1 MILADKIIE
10 LRKKNGWSQE
20 ELAEQLG
27 VSRQAVSKW
36 EGAQSTPD
44 LERVLGMS
52 RLFGVSTDYLLRDEM
67 EAETAPAVEDAAE
80 GSICRVTMEEASEY
94 LQLRRAA
101 APRIA
106 LATAMCIVS
115 PIPLFLL
122 GALSTCGV
130 IGEAVAVALG
140 LVALLAV
147 VTVAVLIFIM
157 TGMRSSAYEF
167 LEKEP
172 IETAYGVTGMVRE
185 QLRKQQDS
193 YMRGTVIGVALCI
206 LSVAPLLCAALL
218 EEPLWLAG
226 ALCLLLALVAVGVN
240 LLIRVGVVHESC
252 QKLLEEGDYT
262 RSHKRA
268 ANSPWTT
275 AFWCVTTALYLAY
288 SFITNDW
295 DRSWIVWPVAGVL
308 YGGIYMF
315 VSQHENKAK

>member
-52 RLFGVSTDYLLRDEM
+52 KLFGVSTDYLLRDEM
-67 EAETAPAVEDAAE
+67 EAETAPVAEDVGESA
-80 GSICRVTMEEASEY
+80 IRRVSMEEANEY

-106 LATAMCIVS
+106 LATAMCIIS
-115 PIPLFLL
+115 PVPLLAL
-122 GALSTCGV
+122 GALATAEV
-130 IGEAVAVALG
+130 IGETAAAALG
-140 LVALLAV
+140 LVALLAM

-157 TGMRSSAYEF
+157 TGMRSSAYEY

-185 QLRKQQDS
+185 QLRKQQDC
-193 YMRGTVIGVALCI
+193 YMRGTVIGVGLCI
-206 LSVAPLLCAALL
+206 LSVLPLLCAALL
-218 EEPLWLAG
+218 EKELWMLG
-226 ALCLLLALVAVGVN
+226 SVCLLLTIVAAGVN

-262 RSHKRA
+262 RAHKRA

-275 AFWCVTTALYLAY
+275 AYWCVTTALYLAY

-295 DRSWIVWPVAGVL
+295 GRSWIVWPVAGVL
-308 YGGIYMF
+308 YGVVYIF
-315 VSQHENKAK
+315 ASHRAEK